1 MEKLSGFIGEK
12 TGSACWR
19 TRDGRVQTTFGWYS
33 VKMLPVFEEDIQNG
47 HFKLLKSLER
57 SNCIMADTGEAEID
71 DIVFQRCF
79 CCR

>member
-1 MEKLSGFIGEK
+1 MPCYVS
-12 TGSACWR
+12 SAAYEQKVPEGW
-19 TRDGRVQTTFGWYS
+19 TLVRDE

-71 DIVFQRCF
+71 DIVFSKMF